1 MLELIKK
8 WFESKF
14 HVHNWETVDK
24 KQIDVYENS
33 LSKRPYKTKVVY
45 IQVCKTCQKVRV
57 FKDEY

>member
-1 MLELIKK
+1 MYTTG
-8 WFESKF
+8 
-14 HVHNWETVDK
+14 ETVDK